1 MFSYGVDSTLWF
13 GKYTGFSIR
22 EIALRNDSNYLQW
35 CLININGFY
44 LPEETIEY
52 LKTIDLTFDIKDEL
66 QEALKGKKIIFL
78 RIQELIEEQQR
89 IKYIK
94 RELKEAHKWDELKKI
109 KERGGDIYDELQ
121 LYK

>member
-1 MFSYGVDSTLWF
+1 MLSYGVDSALWF

-44 LPEETIEY
+44 LPEQTIEY
-52 LKTIDLTFDIKDEL
+52 LKTIDFTFDINDEFK
-66 QEALKGKKIIFL
+66 EALKRKKIIFL

-109 KERGGDIYDELQ
+109 KERGREIYNELQ